1 MLARLLAL
9 LAALGFATSAFAAN
23 PDEDCVVLLHG
34 LARSEYSMT
43 PLHLVLERA
52 GYFVVNSGYPSRDY
66 TIEELVDSWV
76 AKDVAACGK
85 RRVNFVTHSMG
96 GILARLW
103 LTQNRPQNMGRVVM
117 MGPPNHGSQLVDIFG
132 EWEPFEWVNGPAGL
146 ELTTAPG
153 GIAGRLGFPSYDV
166 GIIAGDRSINPVF
179 SRLIEGPDD
188 GKVSVEST
196 RLEGMRDHLVLGV
209 THTFMMIDPIAIAE
223 VLLFLEE
230 GRFDHDMTI
239 RSLVTG
245 FF

>member
-1 MLARLLAL
+1 MLARVLILF
-9 LAALGFATSAFAAN
+9 AALGFAAPAHAAS

-43 PLHLVLERA
+43 PMQLVLERA
-52 GYFVVNSGYPSRDY
+52 GYFVVNSGYPSRDH
-66 TIEELVDSWV
+66 TIEALVDTWV
-76 AKDVAACGK
+76 AQDVAACGA

-103 LTQNRPQNMGRVVM
+103 LTNYRPENMGRVVM
-117 MGPPNHGSQLVDIFG
+117 MGPPNHGSELVDIFG
-132 EWEPFEWVNGPAGL
+132 EWEPFQWVNGPAGL
-146 ELTTAPG
+146 ELTTAPS
-153 GIAGRLGFPSYDV
+153 GIAGELGLPSYEV
-166 GIIAGDRSINPVF
+166 GIIAGDRSINPLF
-179 SRLIEGPDD
+179 SRLIEGEDD
-188 GKVSVEST
+188 GKVSVAST

-209 THTFMMIDPIAIAE
+209 THTFMMIDPIVIAE
-223 VLLFLEE
+223 VILFLDE

>member
-1 MLARLLAL
+1 MLARILTL
-9 LAALGFATSAFAAN
+9 LAALGLASPAFAAN

-230 GRFDHDMTI
+230 GWCDHDMTI

>member
-1 MLARLLAL
+1 MLTRVLILF
-9 LAALGFATSAFAAN
+9 AALGFAAPAHAAS

-43 PLHLVLERA
+43 PLQLVLERA

-66 TIEELVDSWV
+66 SIEELVETWV
-76 AKDVAACGK
+76 AEDVAACGK

-96 GILARLW
+96 GVLARLW
-103 LTQNRPQNMGRVVM
+103 LTRNRPENMGRVVM
-117 MGPPNHGSQLVDIFG
+117 MGPPNHGSELVDIFG
-132 EWEPFEWVNGPAGL
+132 EWEPFQWVNGPAGL
-146 ELTTAPG
+146 ELSTAPN
-153 GIAGRLGFPSYDV
+153 GIAEELGFPSYDV

-188 GKVSVEST
+188 GKVSVVST

-209 THTFMMIDPIAIAE
+209 THTFMMIDPIVIAE
-223 VLLFLEE
+223 VLLFLDE

>member
-1 MLARLLAL
+1 MLARILAL
-9 LAALGFATSAFAAN
+9 IAAFGFATPAFAVN
-23 PDEDCVVLLHG
+23 PEEDCVVLLHG

-43 PLHLVLERA
+43 PLQLVLERA
-52 GYFVVNSGYPSRDY
+52 GYFVANSGYPSRDY
-66 TIEELVDSWV
+66 TIEELVQSWV
-76 AKDVAACGK
+76 AEDVAACGK

-103 LTQNRPQNMGRVVM
+103 LTHNRPENMGRVVM
-117 MGPPNHGSQLVDIFG
+117 MGPPNHGSELVDIFG
-132 EWEPFEWVNGPAGL
+132 EWEPFQWVNGPAGL
-146 ELTTAPG
+146 ELSTAPS
-153 GIAGRLGFPSYDV
+153 GIASELGFPSYDV

-188 GKVSVEST
+188 GKVSVETT

-223 VLLFLEE
+223 VLLFLEG

>member
-1 MLARLLAL
+1 MLARVLILF
-9 LAALGFATSAFAAN
+9 AALGLAA
-23 PDEDCVVLLHG
+23 PAHAASPELDCVVLLHG

-43 PLHLVLERA
+43 PMQLVLERS

-66 TIEELVDSWV
+66 TIEELVETWV
-76 AKDVAACGK
+76 AEDVAACGQ

-103 LTQNRPQNMGRVVM
+103 LTHYRPENMGRVVM
-117 MGPPNHGSQLVDIFG
+117 MGPPNHGSELVDIFG
-132 EWEPFEWVNGPAGL
+132 EWEPFQWVNGPAGL
-146 ELTTAPG
+146 ELSTTPN
-153 GIAGRLGFPSYDV
+153 GIAEELGYPSYDV

-188 GKVSVEST
+188 GKVSVETT

-209 THTFMMIDPIAIAE
+209 THTFMMIDPIVIAE
-223 VLLFLEE
+223 VLLFLDE

-239 RSLVTG
+239 RSLVSG